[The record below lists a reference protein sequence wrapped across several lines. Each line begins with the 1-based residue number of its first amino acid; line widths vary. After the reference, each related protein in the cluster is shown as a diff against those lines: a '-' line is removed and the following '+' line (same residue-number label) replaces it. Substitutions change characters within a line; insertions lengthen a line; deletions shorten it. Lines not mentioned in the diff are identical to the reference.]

1 MKETFIGL
9 EEAYIKKKYNTEHPE
24 LFYQTELRKERRA
37 KGICVECG
45 DKELTKSQKRRGLK
59 RCLKCRIKRRS

>member
-1 MKETFIGL
+1 MKETYIKL

-24 LFYQTELRKERRA
+24 LFYQTEIRKERRA
-37 KGICVECG
+37 KGICTECG
-45 DKELTKSQKRRGLK
+45 IKKLTEIQKRRGLT